1 MPSRRAVPGRGASRR
16 RLDRLGACS
25 AGAGLVGADLV
36 KTAAP
41 QATVTIAVATAVSYA
56 LVVLFAREPYAV
68 LLGGFIPARID
79 GLRIAGALP
88 VWITPLSA
96 TLLHGGLLHLGFNL
110 LMLVYCGREDEVALG
125 PAGVSV
131 LYVIGAFA
139 SAAGQY
145 AVSPHSPV
153 PMIGCSG
160 AVSALVGA
168 YAILYGQRRPSK
180 LPPEVARWLH
190 VAWLAAAW
198 VVLQLLLS
206 FGGAFEGVNIAAA
219 AHIGGFFA
227 GLILARPLLR
237 WRYRRA

>member
-1 MPSRRAVPGRGASRR
+1 M
-16 RLDRLGACS
+16 
-25 AGAGLVGADLV
+25 

-56 LVVLFAREPYAV
+56 LVTLFARDQSAAF
-68 LLGGFIPARID
+68 LGGFVPARLD

-88 VWITPLSA
+88 AWITPLSA

-110 LMLVYCGREDEVALG
+110 VMLVYCGREDEVALG
-125 PAGVSV
+125 PAGVGV
-131 LYVIGAFA
+131 LYVVGAFA
-139 SAAGQY
+139 AAAGQY
-145 AVSPHSPV
+145 AVSPHSAT

-180 LPPEVARWLH
+180 LPPEVARWIH
-190 VAWLAAAW
+190 VLWLAAAW
-198 VVLQLLLS
+198 IALQLLLS
-206 FGGAFEGVNIAAA
+206 LGGAFEGVNIAAA
-219 AHIGGFFA
+219 AHVGGFLA